1 MGVVGRTAY
10 NRRDVSTFLSSR
22 MRLALVAG
30 SVLVA
35 VLTCA
40 AAAQPAA
47 PAAAL
52 AEDRGKIL
60 LVLPFDNR
68 STQPSLEW
76 VREAAADLLSR
87 RFASAGF
94 APMSRVDRIYALDH
108 LGLPQGF
115 HPSRASALKM
125 AQTLDADSIVVG
137 SYQTDGAEI
146 VAEARLVNVPALRM
160 GEAATARGPM
170 AKMAD
175 VFDSLA
181 WKLTLQMNPTFGVP
195 EETFLAAGR
204 EMRLNAYEQYIRGI
218 IEPDQ
223 TERLRHLQKSV
234 ELDPRFGAAWM
245 ALGREQYVSQQYE
258 QAAKS
263 FSLVGRNDPEALE
276 AGFYRGLALVFSG
289 SYREAEKSFE
299 GVARIL
305 PLAEV
310 LNNQAVAVSRQG
322 NDATDLFVKAVAAD
336 PASADYHFNLAVS
349 LKRHGQ
355 TAAALNELAQCLK
368 LRPIDVE
375 AQSLETAWKQSGS
388 PAALAEP
395 LERIVR
401 SFDAAAFRQAAG
413 VMDQMDSAKLAALAP
428 RERARKLS
436 EQASEFLDRGLILEA
451 ERLYR
456 DAVAADAGSAEAH
469 AGLAAVREHS
479 GDAEAAR
486 REARESL
493 ELRPTAAAWLVIA
506 KLDMAAGKPNDA
518 VRDTDE
524 ALKLEPV
531 NPAVRQLRAQILA
544 RPDMKR

>member
-1 MGVVGRTAY
+1 
-10 NRRDVSTFLSSR
+10 
-22 MRLALVAG
+22 MRLVLLAAG
-30 SVLVA
+30 SVLAAVA
-35 VLTCA
+35 TCV
-40 AAAQPAA
+40 AAAQPPAA
-47 PAAAL
+47 PAAAS
-52 AEDRGKIL
+52 AEDRSRIL
-60 LVLPFDNR
+60 LVLPFDNH

-87 RFASAGF
+87 RFVSAGF

-115 HPSRASALKM
+115 HPTRASALKM

-137 SYQTDGAEI
+137 SYQTEGSDF

-160 GEAATARGPM
+160 GEAATARGPI

-181 WKLTLQMNPTFGVP
+181 WKLTLQMNPNFGVP

-204 EMRLNAYEQYIRGI
+204 EIRMPAYEQYIRGI

-223 TERLRHLQKSV
+223 AERLRHLQKSV
-234 ELDPRFGAAWM
+234 ELDGRFGAAWM

-263 FSLVGRNDPEALE
+263 FSRVGRNDPEALE

-299 GVARIL
+299 DVARIL

-336 PASADYHFNLAVS
+336 PSSADYHFNLAVS

-355 TAAALNELAQCLK
+355 TGAALNELAQCLK

-388 PAALAEP
+388 PASSADP

-413 VMDQMDSAKLAALAP
+413 MMDQMDGAKLAALAP

-436 EQASEFLDRGLILEA
+436 EQASGFLDRGLILEA

-456 DAVAADAGSAEAH
+456 DAVAADASSAEAH

-479 GDAEAAR
+479 GDGEAAR

-493 ELRPTAAAWLVIA
+493 ALRPTVAAWLVMA
-506 KLDMAAGKPNDA
+506 RLDLAAGKPNDA

-524 ALKLEPV
+524 ALKLDPV
-531 NPAVRQLRAQILA
+531 SADTRQLRAQILA
-544 RPDMKR
+544 RPDMKK